1 MSAAKFIELYTQ
13 KGMIDSANKDLDKDT
28 KQGLFES
35 YVDSRS
41 DLTDEQK
48 AYTKENILFFSMVP
62 ADSSAY
68 NKAVEAG
75 YTDPKEIQA
84 LHEERR
90 NYDLDGDGSYTSK
103 AEILHYISSTTDDP
117 EEQEKKWNALK
128 EKGEERTYAQL
139 EKEYRSQ
146 VTAIQT
152 AKTNL
157 DEKVP
162 AETQSA
168 FAAAIS
174 DAGADSQKEIKKAL
188 QSVDATE
195 EERIAYYELV
205 KVKQGWK
212 KSWHNI
218 RM

>member
-1 MSAAKFIELYTQ
+1 MPS
-13 KGMIDSANKDLDKDT
+13 
-28 KQGLFES
+28 
-35 YVDSRS
+35 
-41 DLTDEQK
+41 
-48 AYTKENILFFSMVP
+48 
-62 ADSSAY
+62 
-68 NKAVEAG
+68 
-75 YTDPKEIQA
+75 
-84 LHEERR
+84 
-90 NYDLDGDGSYTSK
+90 
-103 AEILHYISSTTDDP
+103 
-117 EEQEKKWNALK
+117 LK
-128 EKGEERTYAQL
+128 R
-139 EKEYRSQ
+139 YRSQ